1 MTAKASKL
9 AIVDK
14 LLPLLEAFGAS
25 RARQTECRQEMKASA
40 CTHPDR
46 EVVMPSLLG
55 ETRTVPCY
63 DSTQGRTPWC
73 EACRRHDQAF
83 ARLMHERQANKKRLH
98 KITKLAVAFAE
109 PEPELPPEPKE
120 LLELMHSLEKE
131 AEGGEA
137 AVVRDTAHE
146 ETHR

>member
-1 MTAKASKL
+1 MRAKASKL

-25 RARQTECRQEMKASA
+25 RARQSTIRKEMKAAA

-46 EVVMPSLLG
+46 VVAMPSLLD
-55 ETRTVPCY
+55 EARTVPCF
-63 DSTQGRTPWC
+63 DSQHGRTPWC
-73 EACRRHDQAF
+73 DACRHHDQAF
-83 ARLMHERQANKKRLH
+83 SRLMAERASNKKRLLR
-98 KITKLAVAFAE
+98 IEKLAVAYAE

-131 AEGGEA
+131 AEGVATDLVRDDDHEA
-137 AVVRDTAHE
+137 AH
-146 ETHR
+146 H